1 MGVLRMSVSGPEEA
15 GMGMRVDWPRKFPVS
30 YRALSGGG
38 RNPCCSSSQ
47 RIWPSWTVGSWRA
60 WLQSGLMWCACVD
73 AMVDA
78 LLKHDHQ
85 RVVHACT
92 KRCSF
97 AASRKIC
104 NMACN

>member
-1 MGVLRMSVSGPEEA
+1 
-15 GMGMRVDWPRKFPVS
+15 MGMRVDWPGKFPVS

-38 RNPCCSSSQ
+38 RNLCRSSSR
-47 RIWPSWTVGSWRA
+47 RIRLSWTVGSRRA
-60 WLQSGLMWCACVD
+60 WLRSGLTWCACVD

-92 KRCSF
+92 KRRSF
-97 AASRKIC
+97 AASRKSC
-104 NMACN
+104 NVACN